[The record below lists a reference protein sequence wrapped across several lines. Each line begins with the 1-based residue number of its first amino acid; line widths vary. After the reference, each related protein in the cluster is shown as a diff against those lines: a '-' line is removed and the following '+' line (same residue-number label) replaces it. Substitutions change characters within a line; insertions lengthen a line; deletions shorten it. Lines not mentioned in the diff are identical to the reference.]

1 LAKVRKGRKK
11 LWALKVFI
19 ITVII
24 CAGISLATESLTGSM
39 SVLAAALMLLLI
51 ILIGVVFD
59 VIAVA
64 FTSCDQAPFVSMA
77 SRKIK
82 RAKSAIRLLQNAD
95 VVSNICG
102 DVVGD
107 VCGIVS
113 GATGAAIALKIAAD
127 SDFIWAIA
135 ISSLIA
141 AVTVS
146 GRAFGKNIALKN
158 NKEIVNLVSSFM
170 ALFLRDNKG
179 SKDGRKKEDRHIPA

>member
-1 LAKVRKGRKK
+1 LAKVRKSRKK
-11 LWALKVFI
+11 FWALKVFI
-19 ITVII
+19 ITMII

-39 SVLAAALMLLLI
+39 SALAAALMLLLI

-59 VIAVA
+59 IIAVA

-127 SDFIWAIA
+127 ADDFVWAIV
-135 ISSLIA
+135 ISSIIA

-170 ALFLRDNKG
+170 ALFLRDKKVK
-179 SKDGRKKEDRHIPA
+179 KDGGKKED